1 VSQTR
6 RTLSG
11 VLVIAGLLVVV
22 SMSAVFMGFVAFS
35 PETDRSNRLLALF
48 IMTPL
53 LVASFAFVVALYRA
67 VFAKQIS
74 RRRWARAGR
83 HLAAS
88 GFRDATPSE
97 IQDTLG
103 LPVQL
108 LAPYTLALQRG
119 GGIDHVM
126 VGSVG
131 DQQVRCFNVRIRG
144 GGWMDVPAVALRLD
158 AAFASTLIRP
168 QRVPIRPRPDMKRAW
183 FEHERFNRS
192 LAVFSVDPFFAN
204 ALVDP
209 RMMDWL
215 RTNLHRTTIELA
227 GRWVLA
233 WNMPRGRFRRGPL
246 ELMDVVSGFA
256 ERVPRAVPSLFPRRS
271 DTLRW
276 RH

>member
-1 VSQTR
+1 MSQTR
-6 RTLSG
+6 RTVSG
-11 VLVIAGLLVVV
+11 VLLIACLLVIV
-22 SMSAVFMGFVAFS
+22 SMSAAFMGFVAFS
-35 PETDRSNRLLALF
+35 PGTDESNRLLALF
-48 IMTPL
+48 ILTPL
-53 LVASFAFVVALYRA
+53 LVAVFAFLVALYRA

-83 HLAAS
+83 RLASS
-88 GFRDATPSE
+88 GFRDATASE
-97 IQDTLG
+97 VQDTLG

-108 LAPYTLALQRG
+108 LAPPILALQRG

-131 DQQVRCFNVRIRG
+131 DRQVRCFNVRIRG

-158 AAFASTLIRP
+158 ASFASTLIRP

-215 RTNLHRTTIELA
+215 RQTCT
-227 GRWVLA
+227 G
-233 WNMPRGRFRRGPL
+233 PRSSSPADGCSPGTCRGA
-246 ELMDVVSGFA
+246 GFA
-256 ERVPRAVPSLFPRRS
+256 AARSSSSTSCRGSRNASLVRSPRCFRDGPTR
-271 DTLRW
+271 
-276 RH
+276 